1 MGSKAS
7 RLALSPEETRMEW
20 QRPSFVEVK
29 MDAEISAYQDDFD
42 PLREEPAFVKN
53 VGAALSATASEV
65 VSSD

>member
-1 MGSKAS
+1 
-7 RLALSPEETRMEW
+7 MEW

-42 PLREEPAFVKN
+42 PLREEPQFVWN
-53 VGAALSATASEV
+53 VGAALSAAASEV

>member
-1 MGSKAS
+1 
-7 RLALSPEETRMEW
+7 MEW

-42 PLREEPAFVKN
+42 PLREEPAFVESTS
-53 VGAALSATASEV
+53 VTAEV